1 MRVPIVRVD
10 TSLPLPTYAS
20 EGSVGFDFIT
30 RVTTTVE
37 PGGMARIPGNVIV
50 ATPPDHM
57 LLVAVRSSTPRRTGL
72 RLSNAIGIIDQDYAG
87 PEDEIHIDVW
97 NPTDRPVTVDRGE
110 RIAQGVFVRVA
121 RVEWEE
127 RDASRGPTRG
137 GFGST
142 G

>member
-10 TSLPLPTYAS
+10 TSLPRPTYAT

-37 PGGMARIPGNVIV
+37 PGGMERIPGNVIV
-50 ATPPDHM
+50 ATPPGHM

-72 RLSNAIGIIDQDYAG
+72 RLSNSIGIIDQDYAG
-87 PEDEIHIDVW
+87 W
-97 NPTDRPVTVDRGE
+97 NPTDRPVTVERGD
-110 RIAQGVFVRVA
+110 RIAQGVFVQVA

-127 RDASRGPTRG
+127 HDASCGPTRG